1 MPGIPIVAVDM
12 LSNGVLLSFLYFV
25 ITGNQL
31 FLRKAACLNESTN
44 VSGNSAVIRSLR
56 AASLRIN

>member
-1 MPGIPIVAVDM
+1 M
-12 LSNGVLLSFLYFV
+12 LLNGVLILSFLYFV

-44 VSGNSAVIRSLR
+44 VSGNSAVIGFVR